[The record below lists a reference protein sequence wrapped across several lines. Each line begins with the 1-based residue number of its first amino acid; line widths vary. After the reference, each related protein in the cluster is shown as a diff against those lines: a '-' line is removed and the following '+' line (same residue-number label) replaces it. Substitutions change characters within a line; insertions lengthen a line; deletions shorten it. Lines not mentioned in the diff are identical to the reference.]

1 MAEIE
6 EIPINA
12 DDAQE
17 SIKDIPKNNENLV
30 EDIVENTAAPKKRGR
45 PAGAKNKPKPPAPK
59 PKPKPKPKYKTK
71 EPEYEDWSEEDEE
84 SVPVA
89 PPPTRRR
96 PTRAEPQELDRHAL
110 AGEVLSILQ
119 QQRYNQTSA
128 RRNHYA
134 SWFANM

>member
-12 DDAQE
+12 EGGQE
-17 SIKDIPKNNENLV
+17 TTTNIPENNEEIQENH
-30 EDIVENTAAPKKRGR
+30 EEIQENTQARKRGR
-45 PAGAKNKPKPPAPK
+45 PAGSLNKAKPKPAPK
-59 PKPKPKPKYKTK
+59 PKPKPKAKTK

-84 SVPVA
+84 
-89 PPPTRRR
+89 PPPPRRR
-96 PTRAEPQELDRHAL
+96 AARQEPMELDRHAL

-119 QQRYNQTSA
+119 QQRFNQTSA
-128 RRNHYA
+128 RRNHYN